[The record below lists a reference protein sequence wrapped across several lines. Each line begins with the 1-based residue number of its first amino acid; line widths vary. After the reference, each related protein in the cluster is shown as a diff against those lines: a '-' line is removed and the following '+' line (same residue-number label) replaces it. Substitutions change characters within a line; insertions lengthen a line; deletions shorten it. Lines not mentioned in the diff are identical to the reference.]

1 MWENHLP
8 LQLGFS
14 LVAVPP
20 YILQKCYQEYLMHQ
34 RAMFH
39 LLHKYFLN

>member
-1 MWENHLP
+1 MWENHFP

-20 YILQKCYQEYLMHQ
+20 YILQKCHQEYLMHQ
-34 RAMFH
+34 QAMFH
-39 LLHKYFLN
+39 LLHKCFLN